1 MNSIQKELVHK
12 LKCIE
17 LNIGKPED
25 TQRTVALAW
34 MEIEILSQ
42 ELGNLLAIIH
52 RDGGHHTDAVG
63 EKQSVEDAHKVWAD
77 LMTENERL
85 RAALRDARE
94 CIEAWAGYASEYFR
108 EKHGLAGDLARIDAA
123 LAAQPAP
130 SGWRPIETAPREPGK
145 YLLGWNGHH
154 CGVIQY
160 WGRKYEEDPEWVDEH
175 TEFIDPPISH
185 WMPLPP
191 APGKEEA

>member
-1 MNSIQKELVHK
+1 MTDIVERLRNTVQILATTQMNLSM
-12 LKCIE
+12 
-17 LNIGKPED
+17 ED
-25 TQRTVALAW
+25 WDKVSNAVLDAAGAIKRLRGDVGNAAG
-34 MEIEILSQ
+34 EITRLR
-42 ELGNLLAIIH
+42 A
-52 RDGGHHTDAVG
+52 
-63 EKQSVEDAHKVWAD
+63 
-77 LMTENERL
+77 ENERL
-85 RAALRDARE
+85 RAALE
-94 CIEAWAGYASEYFR
+94 
-108 EKHGLAGDLARIDAA
+108 RINVGEGWAA
-123 LAAQPAP
+123 LIARAALTAQPAP

-160 WGRKYEEDPEWVDEH
+160 WERKYEEDPEWVDEH